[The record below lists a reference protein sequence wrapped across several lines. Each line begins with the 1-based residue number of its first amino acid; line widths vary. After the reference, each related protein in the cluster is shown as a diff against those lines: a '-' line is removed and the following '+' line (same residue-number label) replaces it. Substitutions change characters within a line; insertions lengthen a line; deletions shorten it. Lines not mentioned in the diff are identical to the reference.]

1 MPKPPAASRSLTHI
15 ASLGAH
21 GRVVYLH
28 AECQNAWADAQR
40 V

>member
-21 GRVVYLH
+21 DRVVYLH
-28 AECQNAWADAQR
+28 AECQRTRSND
-40 V
+40 